1 MKNLVSLA
9 LVLMVVSCTKGA
21 KSPDGLVKVF
31 AKDIA
36 TKKLDMDYY
45 EKFTTGEMWAQIQE
59 MGEEDFSKNTRMV
72 NVTDVK
78 IRILSKTCES
88 SNCVVTYTAK
98 YKTKNSEEG
107 EFESEVKKIAEVQQ
121 DGEYWKMAKVTN
133 LKTFHESNKPIN
145 PLTDDFPKTQI
156 DDGVSEKSE

>member
-1 MKNLVSLA
+1 MKKIASLILMLVF
-9 LVLMVVSCTKGA
+9 VSCTKGA

-31 AKDIA
+31 AKDVA

-45 EKFTTGEMWAQIQE
+45 EKFTTGEMWDQIQE

-78 IRILSKTCES
+78 IKILSKTCES
-88 SNCVVTYTAK
+88 NKCVITYTAK

-107 EFESEVKKIAEVQQ
+107 KFESEVKKIAEVQQ

-145 PLTDDFPKTQI
+145 PLTDDFPKKEI